1 MPLYA
6 FKNKRR
12 QIIKRTMHSNLEN
25 EIGGFKLIV
34 FDPLF
39 FENFNQFSENN
50 APCIGSYRYIML
62 ICFKAYYKVK

>member
-1 MPLYA
+1 
-6 FKNKRR
+6 
-12 QIIKRTMHSNLEN
+12 MHSNLEN